1 MATYW
6 PRVAIFVTKC
16 NPKLQCTPRT
26 DLIND
31 TDLQIIEITI
41 DEVRKVQIFNLY
53 NEKSLNDRETYTID
67 RLLVKYQPI
76 STDQFVIYGDFNAHH
91 SWWNSKIQNAI
102 RSENLVKWLKLNKC
116 SLINTPDLYTFF
128 AHSGN
133 SSSII
138 DLTFANFEIENAITN
153 WSIDENAVTG
163 SDHEV
168 IRFELIASFK
178 NLTSHATAL
187 SNKYNCNKAD
197 WDKFAKFL
205 DENAINYESQIQS
218 LLNNYQFDE
227 SALYLQN
234 VIKNAAEM
242 FIPKTKICAKSKNWW
257 SQDLSGLRKIMCRH
271 RREWKN
277 NPSYFSHQTFRHSR
291 IEYFHAIRKAK
302 QQTWLAF
309 LENAANKD
317 VFTAY
322 KYTKPRTFEK
332 IPPIQYENKLNVQFD
347 HKCDAFV
354 SAMYTKNPF
363 TDDNIEDLTNQDSE
377 NDNNWPN
384 LTENELQNAIS
395 LFNPKKSCGPDAIN
409 FTIIQKSFQPLKNVF
424 FTIYSKFIQI
434 GYHPLYWRTGLGAVL
449 KKPNKPDYS
458 LPKSYRIITL
468 LNCLGKIA
476 EKIVANRLAY
486 LGENSSLLD
495 TEQMGGR
502 KNHSAIDA
510 VMNVVQDIEIAN
522 RNKNVLS
529 CLLLDV
535 KGAFDFVSIN
545 QLLNVMKKLHLSRT
559 VIQWVKHFMTKRS
572 INLIFDEHK
581 SKTYYIESGIPQG
594 SPISPILFL
603 IYIRYLFPK
612 IRMKFNAHS
621 PSFIDDVAIYVENKT
636 AIQNC
641 KEIEIIVKTAFDWAA
656 TNNVKFDDDKS
667 ELIHFEKSRNASKDN
682 VQLPNGTILEP
693 KNSVKWLGVWLD
705 RKLNYKKHV
714 GTRIASANRSFFAI
728 QNLMKSEWGL
738 KPTACRQLYLS
749 CIIPI

>member
-1 MATYW
+1 M
-6 PRVAIFVTKC
+6 
-16 NPKLQCTPRT
+16 
-26 DLIND
+26 
-31 TDLQIIEITI
+31 
-41 DEVRKVQIFNLY
+41 
-53 NEKSLNDRETYTID
+53 
-67 RLLVKYQPI
+67 
-76 STDQFVIYGDFNAHH
+76 
-91 SWWNSKIQNAI
+91 
-102 RSENLVKWLKLNKC
+102 
-116 SLINTPDLYTFF
+116 
-128 AHSGN
+128 
-133 SSSII
+133 
-138 DLTFANFEIENAITN
+138 
-153 WSIDENAVTG
+153 
-163 SDHEV
+163 
-168 IRFELIASFK
+168 
-178 NLTSHATAL
+178 
-187 SNKYNCNKAD
+187 
-197 WDKFAKFL
+197 KFL
-205 DENAINYESQIQS
+205 DENAVNYESQIQS

-322 KYTKPRTFEK
+322 KYTKPRMFEK
-332 IPPIQYENKLNVQFD
+332 IPPIKYENKLNVQFD

-434 GYHPLYWRTGLGAVL
+434 GYHPLCWRTRLGAVL
-449 KKPNKPDYS
+449 KKLNKPDYS

-495 TEQMGGR
+495 TEQMCGR

-510 VMNVVQDIEIAN
+510 VMNVVHDIEIAN

-545 QLLNVMKKLHLSRT
+545 QLINVMKKLHLSRI
-559 VIQWVKHFMTKRS
+559 VIQSVKHFMTKRS

-581 SKTYYIESGIPQG
+581 SKTYSIESGIPQG

-603 IYIRYLFPK
+603 IYIRYLFP
-612 IRMKFNAHS
+612 
-621 PSFIDDVAIYVENKT
+621 
-636 AIQNC
+636 
-641 KEIEIIVKTAFDWAA
+641 
-656 TNNVKFDDDKS
+656 
-667 ELIHFEKSRNASKDN
+667 
-682 VQLPNGTILEP
+682 
-693 KNSVKWLGVWLD
+693 
-705 RKLNYKKHV
+705 
-714 GTRIASANRSFFAI
+714 
-728 QNLMKSEWGL
+728 
-738 KPTACRQLYLS
+738 
-749 CIIPI
+749 